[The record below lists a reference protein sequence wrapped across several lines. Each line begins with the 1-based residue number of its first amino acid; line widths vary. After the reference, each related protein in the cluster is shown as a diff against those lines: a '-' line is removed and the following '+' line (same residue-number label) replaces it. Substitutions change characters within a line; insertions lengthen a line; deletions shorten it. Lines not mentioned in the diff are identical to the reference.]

1 MAVFKAAFLA
11 DIHYYSPKLG
21 TTGRAYELRSGSD
34 QKCLA
39 ESGAVVDAAF
49 DILANSDADCVC
61 IAGDLTNNGDPLFV
75 RKESLQINGDHAVT
89 KEACAQARP
98 ARIMMRTFRR

>member
-61 IAGDLTNNGDPLFV
+61 IAGDLTNNGERCSHDEMIARMAALNRSKAKGRICGS
-75 RKESLQINGDHAVT
+75 RK
-89 KEACAQARP
+89 
-98 ARIMMRTFRR
+98 